1 MEAYAKRYSYEVSVE
16 IDTLSVISE
25 YSRQEKELARK
36 RQEMVRPKSKDEVAF
51 EQLERALSSGTS
63 LKDEVRVKK
72 YEPKLIFHFN
82 LSLGKVLND
91 ENFWN
96 VFESTLKNNEAQQ
109 TAWAQIHQS
118 WKSLLLPDTLKER
131 LAGIY
136 ASKARFILCWF

>member
-1 MEAYAKRYSYEVSVE
+1 M
-16 IDTLSVISE
+16 
-25 YSRQEKELARK
+25 ARK
-36 RQEMVRPKSKDEVAF
+36 RQEMIRPKSKDEIAF

-63 LKDEVRVKK
+63 LKDD
-72 YEPKLIFHFN
+72 
-82 LSLGKVLND
+82 VLND

-136 ASKARFILCWF
+136 ATKARYI